1 MLALISISIENL
13 QKLFSRNFEVSRW
26 CGRKSKSKILK
37 NKKSFKNLDN
47 IYKF

>member
-1 MLALISISIENL
+1 MLALIAISIENL
-13 QKLFSRNFEVSRW
+13 QKLFSRNFEVSRR

-47 IYKF
+47 ILKF